1 MFSRH
6 TNRTFLNLGEKKI
19 CETTKDTGDNDD
31 HFYVV
36 PSEKIKFIR
45 ISNLLIFH
53 FEVDVA
59 CTYVPTYSC
68 AFEVKRIIFCS
79 EF

>member
-45 ISNLLIFH
+45 ISNLLILYF
-53 FEVDVA
+53 
-59 CTYVPTYSC
+59 YVES
-68 AFEVKRIIFCS
+68 RIIIS
-79 EF
+79 VRLTPLKIQSLDAAL